1 MSRLALSLLALALLA
16 LAARAAEPKY
26 TNKFDNIDI
35 DRILGNERVLT
46 SYIRCMMEEGPC
58 TNEGRE
64 LRNAE
69 VSIPPLSVLKEKIL
83 YRKRL
88 RSNAPTKNL
97 TKQTYACLKPIIK
110 VKTVA
115 FSRPDMVLIDRD
127 KKEAVLVDIALPLTR
142 NLKKAKAEKITKYE
156 DLDTGCTKCNEKQK
170 TLAEKV
176 IKHLTAARKADW
188 ERLAAKY
195 DPEGLYKQRYAELLA
210 TVTPPSA

>member
-64 LRNAE
+64 LRKTLPDA
-69 VSIPPLSVLKEKIL
+69 LK
-83 YRKRL
+83 
-88 RSNAPTKNL
+88 
-97 TKQTYACLKPIIK
+97 
-110 VKTVA
+110 
-115 FSRPDMVLIDRD
+115 
-127 KKEAVLVDIALPLTR
+127 
-142 NLKKAKAEKITKYE
+142 
-156 DLDTGCTKCNEKQK
+156 TGCTKCNEKQK